1 MADVKVHDR
10 EPSVSL
16 LYLRDEGL
24 REGMELLYFAYRD
37 FTAEADAILAELGF
51 GRAHHRTLHFI
62 ARNQGITIMELL
74 AVLRITK
81 QSLGRV
87 LKDLLEAGLVDRTQ
101 GSADRRY
108 KHLALT
114 EKGVV
119 LEKRLS
125 ATLKRAIASAY
136 RSAGAEAVSGFRDV
150 LLGLMSADT
159 RALFDRLGEKRN
171 ER

>member
-37 FTAEADAILAELGF
+37 FTAEADAILEELGF
-51 GRAHHRTLHFI
+51 GRAHHRALHFI
-62 ARNQGITIMELL
+62 ARNPGITIMELL

-87 LKDLLEAGLVDRTQ
+87 LNDLIKTDLVSRTQ
-101 GSADRRY
+101 GSKDRRY

-114 EKGVV
+114 EKGQA

-125 ATLKRAIASAY
+125 ATLKRAIAAAY
-136 RSAGAEAVSGFRDV
+136 RAAGAEAVNGFREV
-150 LLGLMSADT
+150 LMGLMSKET
-159 RALFDRLGEKRN
+159 RALFEKLGERRK
-171 ER
+171 